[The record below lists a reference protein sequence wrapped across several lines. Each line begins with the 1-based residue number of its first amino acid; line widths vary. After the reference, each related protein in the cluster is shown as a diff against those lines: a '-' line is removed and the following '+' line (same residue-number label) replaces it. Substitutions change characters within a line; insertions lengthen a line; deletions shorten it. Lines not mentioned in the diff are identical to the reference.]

1 MYDRNHQ
8 RFIKVFN
15 CESEYSEK
23 MDLCKLYSF
32 CLFTRHVL
40 CVCIWKSICT
50 HRIYNKIFVKVETER
65 KKLFKNMMHQCI
77 YLFLFLSIQT

>member
-32 CLFTRHVL
+32 FVFSLVMS
-40 CVCIWKSICT
+40 CVCA
-50 HRIYNKIFVKVETER
+50 FGKVVVHTEYGI
-65 KKLFKNMMHQCI
+65 K
-77 YLFLFLSIQT
+77 YL